1 MIIIN
6 NVTAIL
12 HYFVAPRAAFVR
24 QQQQSCYIITVTII
38 AINVSLTLFDYEA
51 LSLHF
56 LFVSPFRPSSA
67 YFLCPTPPRPA
78 VCRPDELD
86 TMNKAITPTPLLVGY
101 CVPNDET
108 IGDVNAPNNTSAE
121 IKQSDNFL
129 LFLYCRPLHWLS

>member
-1 MIIIN
+1 M
-6 NVTAIL
+6 
-12 HYFVAPRAAFVR
+12 
-24 QQQQSCYIITVTII
+24 
-38 AINVSLTLFDYEA
+38 SLTLFDYAA

-56 LFVSPFRPSSA
+56 LFVSPFRPSA

-86 TMNKAITPTPLLVGY
+86 TMNNAITPAPLLVGY

-121 IKQSDNFL
+121 INPITSFYFFTAVRCTGLISDLEKKKQKKNVQ
-129 LFLYCRPLHWLS
+129 